1 MGMGGNWSIMPKI
14 HISEETKERLIKLME
29 KEVKKKIDNGLL
41 DDLRKKSIS
50 FDFVISKI
58 LNKSN

>member
-1 MGMGGNWSIMPKI
+1 MPKI